1 MASSSDSI
9 FGITTMNLAIP
20 AGATNAVLLAPG
32 AYIKATLLKYNPG
45 SGGSLGIFG
54 VMQANGG
61 ATLTG
66 TSLVTGFSNSYTLS
80 TTEIL
85 SIGGPVTFYLVATG
99 GTAIATLL
107 QGMSTNV
114 PSFQTN
120 G

>member
-1 MASSSDSI
+1 MSSSSDAI

-20 AGATNAVLLAPG
+20 AGATNAVLLSPG
-32 AYIKATLLKYNPG
+32 AYIKATLLKCG

-54 VMQANGG
+54 VMQGNSG
-61 ATLTG
+61 AVLTG
-66 TSLVTGFSNSYTLS
+66 TSLVAGFSNSYLLS
-80 TTEIL
+80 TTEII

-99 GTAIATLL
+99 STAVATLI